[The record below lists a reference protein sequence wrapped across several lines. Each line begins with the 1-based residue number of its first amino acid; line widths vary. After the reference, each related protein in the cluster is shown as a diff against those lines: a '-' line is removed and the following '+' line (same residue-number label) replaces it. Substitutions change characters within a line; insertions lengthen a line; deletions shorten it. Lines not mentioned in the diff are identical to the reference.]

1 MLRIIRSTLVFA
13 ALGVLPSVA
22 IPAQPNATLQ
32 GTPTINADDRVLNAP
47 YSAQR
52 RFTYDKKS
60 ADGTINRAESGGS
73 KARDSQGRTYSADE
87 RHWTYLEGNKRVLK
101 SEMLYRIH
109 DPVANTDTNWDSTSK
124 EVKVIHWP
132 QRASA
137 EDASKA
143 QCPVACLE
151 AMMSPLGDVVE
162 KLGVKNFGSI
172 VAEGTRNSYTVPA
185 GQDHND
191 QPIVVVHESWY
202 SPELKIVILET
213 NDDPRSGKSRD
224 ELVVIVRGEP
234 DVRIYHPP
242 GDSVVHDIHMP

>member
-1 MLRIIRSTLVFA
+1 
-13 ALGVLPSVA
+13 
-22 IPAQPNATLQ
+22 
-32 GTPTINADDRVLNAP
+32 
-47 YSAQR
+47 
-52 RFTYDKKS
+52 
-60 ADGTINRAESGGS
+60 
-73 KARDSQGRTYSADE
+73 
-87 RHWTYLEGNKRVLK
+87 
-101 SEMLYRIH
+101 
-109 DPVANTDTNWDSTSK
+109 
-124 EVKVIHWP
+124 
-132 QRASA
+132 
-137 EDASKA
+137 
-143 QCPVACLE
+143 
-151 AMMSPLGDVVE
+151 MMSPLGDVVE